1 MSSIPFLHNRAI
13 VSALRANIYTNKTS
27 KLYSKAYQKFILYCE
42 ENGECVSSLSSIDH
56 SLSSYIE
63 HLFLSGESPSLAS
76 NTLFSIQ
83 YHIPQLKSRLYES
96 KQTLRGWN
104 KLSPKMSRPPLT
116 KQLTTVIAVSMAKAG
131 YHNAA
136 IATLLAFDTY
146 LRVGELTSLKV
157 CDVASAYNFDLDTN
171 VKMAI
176 GLAKTKTGVQ
186 QSVVVEDRVV
196 QQLLR
201 AWVKGAYNHGVPLS
215 AADSLFGLSTYQY
228 RKLFRLAC
236 DSVGIGHIGFT
247 PHSLRH
253 GGATHDFMCDR
264 SLESILLR
272 GRWAVSKSART
283 YIQSGRFLL
292 IGVNVPHLQTIG
304 AKLINSNKLHKYLY
318 KLRYIKP
325 IDTC

>member
-1 MSSIPFLHNRAI
+1 MSSVSLLHNRTI
-13 VSALRANIYTNKTS
+13 VSALRANIYTHKTS
-27 KLYSKAYQKFILYCE
+27 KLYSKSYQQFILFCE
-42 ENGECVSSLSSIDH
+42 ENGESITSLSSIDQ

-76 NTLFSIQ
+76 NALFAVQ

-96 KQTLRGWN
+96 KQMLRGWN
-104 KLSPKMSRPPLT
+104 KINPKMSRPPLT
-116 KQLTTVIAVSMAKAG
+116 KQLTSIIAVSMAKAG
-131 YHNAA
+131 YHGAA

-146 LRVGELTSLKV
+146 LRVGELTALKV

-171 VKMAI
+171 ITMAI
-176 GLAKTKTGVQ
+176 GLAKTKTGIQ

-196 QQLLR
+196 QCLLR
-201 AWVKGAYNHGVPLS
+201 AWIKGAYHGGVALS
-215 AADSLFGLSTYQY
+215 STDSLFGLSIYQY

-236 DSVGIGHIGFT
+236 DSIGVGHIGFT

-253 GGATHDFMCDR
+253 GAATHDFMCDR

-292 IGVNVPHLQTIG
+292 IGINVPHLQAIG
-304 AKLINSNKLHKYLY
+304 AKLINSKKLHKYLY
-318 KLRYIKP
+318 KLRHIQP
-325 IDTC
+325 